1 MVSTPSFFDLTAHDV
16 NFRAVSACMGQLNFI
31 PDLMQNFRKQFRD
44 AEWRC
49 QDDVAMDAATRSMS
63 TPVGQVENPILNAFD
78 SEYFLG
84 PGKNFFFFYDSLYRI
99 NMVIIYA

>member
-1 MVSTPSFFDLTAHDV
+1 MVSTLSFLDLIAHDV
-16 NFRAVSACMGQLNFI
+16 NFRAVSACMGQLHFV
-31 PDLMQNFRKQFRD
+31 PDVTQNFRKQFRD
-44 AEWRC
+44 AAWRC

-84 PGKNFFFFYDSLYRI
+84 PGKIFYYSLYRM
-99 NMVIIYA
+99 NLVYHL

>member
-1 MVSTPSFFDLTAHDV
+1 
-16 NFRAVSACMGQLNFI
+16 MGQLNFI
-31 PDLMQNFRKQFRD
+31 PDVTQNFRKQFRD
-44 AEWRC
+44 AAWRC

-84 PGKNFFFFYDSLYRI
+84 PGKIFYDSLLSYEHGLSFI
-99 NMVIIYA
+99 NNVFIGKSNNAVQSKEKT